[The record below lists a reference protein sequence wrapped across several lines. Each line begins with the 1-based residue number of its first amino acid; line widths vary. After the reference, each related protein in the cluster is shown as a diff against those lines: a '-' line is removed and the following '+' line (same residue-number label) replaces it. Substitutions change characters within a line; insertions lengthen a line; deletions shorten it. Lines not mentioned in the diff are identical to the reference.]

1 MRDYW
6 MRCAE
11 QAVEQ
16 GNVKRLIFCLGMARD
31 MMRLEHDEEIRT
43 IRRRR
48 ECQNRQWTGHPPL

>member
-11 QAVEQ
+11 QAVEE
-16 GNVKRLIFCLGMARD
+16 GNVKRLIFCLGMAGD

-43 IRRRR
+43 IPRRRDR
-48 ECQNRQWTGHPPL
+48 QNQQWTGHPPL